1 MAVKSVADMKL
12 VMQGPAD
19 VLPSA
24 QALKLCMQS
33 LKVFICFDCVR
44 YRKTTAL
51 RLCWATQVRGGV
63 FLEFIIHIQ
72 LQMLLYLLQDW
83 PHFFYHSWMC
93 KIDHRNASCSSL
105 SFPLLSD
112 NSCMKESTRG
122 ETHWKKLIR
131 STGSFSLEKKHWN
144 FSDAI
149 MNYIK

>member
-33 LKVFICFDCVR
+33 SKVFICSDCVG
-44 YRKTTAL
+44 YRKKTAL

-63 FLEFIIHIQ
+63 FPEFIIHIQ
-72 LQMLLYLLQDW
+72 LQMLFYLLQDW
-83 PHFFYHSWMC
+83 QCFFYHSWMC
-93 KIDHRNASCSSL
+93 KIDHRNASCSFFL
-105 SFPLLSD
+105 FPLLSD
-112 NSCMKESTRG
+112 NSCMRQKTSG

-131 STGSFSLEKKHWN
+131 STGSILTRKKSTGTSL
-144 FSDAI
+144 
-149 MNYIK
+149 MQ